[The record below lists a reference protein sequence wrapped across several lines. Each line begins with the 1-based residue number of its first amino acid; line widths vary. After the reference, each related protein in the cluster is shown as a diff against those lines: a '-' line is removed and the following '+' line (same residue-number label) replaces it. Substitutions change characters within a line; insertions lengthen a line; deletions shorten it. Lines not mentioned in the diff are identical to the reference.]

1 MNDRF
6 FTYGPNYGALTHF
19 HQLPALLNKH
29 GVSALAFQ
37 QLRMADKPE
46 LTYILLRA
54 MLEQDLL
61 GVPKAMKG
69 MVVKRLHRCHVAARR
84 WASLPV
90 NHTHALL
97 SAVADFD
104 NRKENSQRDAMRRLV
119 VALIDENGLYDEDG
133 VVKAK
138 LQGTFSYDTYDL
150 WQDRLDNFFTLDCA
164 SCGHSEI
171 IKKPWEWATS
181 GGAALAPEDV
191 PEMLEQAC
199 ECAGFDPLSGPY
211 VRCIRCDWTQRAK
224 IGEAVSLPDDEG
236 DDIDDLEEQW
246 TDYVEHLGTL
256 VEALVEHAKQH
267 GLPAPYRL
275 KVIANRI
282 RWDGATGYTDC
293 EVDGKALADK
303 LKVDSD
309 FSISSGKLWLEP
321 DGTGMLTCS
330 LAHHDA
336 TGFMEVV
343 PQWLCE
349 LADRDTDD
357 DALIEADQVPAC
369 STWLPMIANTLLCGK
384 GMPFAFT
391 SKFAFKMVSR
401 THLITALEW
410 MQKQL
415 DWDDEVLELEGVWA
429 VQIAGN
435 LLMKQMCYLIRTTV
449 SDVEGYALAQT
460 AQQLRAVIDTFLV
473 EKQNFPEQ

>member
-54 MLEQDLL
+54 MLNMDLL

-69 MVVKRLHRCHVAARR
+69 MVAKRMHRQHVVARR

-119 VALIDENGLYDEDG
+119 VALIDENGLYDQNGE
-133 VVKAK
+133 VKAK
-138 LQGTFSYDTYDL
+138 LQGTFSYDLHDL
-150 WQDRLDNFFTLDCA
+150 WQDQLDLFFTLDCD
-164 SCGHSEI
+164 SCGHSET
-171 IKKPWEWATS
+171 IKKPFGWAGTPTPKD
-181 GGAALAPEDV
+181 L
-191 PEMLEQAC
+191 PEMLEEAC
-199 ECAGFDPLSGPY
+199 DCTGFEHLSGPY
-211 VRCIRCDWTQRAK
+211 VRCTRCGWTQRAK
-224 IGEAVSLPDDEG
+224 LGEADSIPDEEG
-236 DDIDDLEEQW
+236 DDLFDASEEW
-246 TDYVEHLGTL
+246 DDYVEHLGTL
-256 VEALVEHAKQH
+256 VDALVEHAKQH
-267 GLPAPYRL
+267 SLPEPYRL

-293 EVDGKALADK
+293 AVDGAALADR

-309 FSISSGKLWLEP
+309 FTIRSGKLWLEP
-321 DGTGMLTCS
+321 DGTGLLSCS

-336 TGFMEVV
+336 TGFMEVL
-343 PQWLCE
+343 PLWLCE

-384 GMPFAFT
+384 GMPFAYSSTYNFQ
-391 SKFAFKMVSR
+391 MVSR
-401 THLITALEW
+401 THLISTLEW
-410 MQKQL
+410 LQRQL
-415 DWDDEVLELEGVWA
+415 YWNDEVLEMEGVWA

-435 LLMKQMCYLIRTTV
+435 LLMKQLCYLIRTTV

-460 AQQLRAVIDTFLV
+460 AKQLRTVIDTYLI
-473 EKQNFPEQ
+473 EKENFPEE